1 LDAPPV
7 ALEIA
12 SPERRPALL
21 AGSLGTFA
29 AILAYTGP
37 LGNLPTVAH
46 ALSAGPSG
54 QTWIL
59 SSMSVGLAAAVL
71 TVGALADDHG
81 RRRAFVVG
89 CLVLAL
95 GSIGCAIAGDIGWFI
110 AGRLV
115 EGLGSAAIVAASLGL
130 IASVSSTP
138 AQRARA
144 SGMWGA
150 SVGAGIAIGPIATG
164 LLDEVH
170 AWRAFYLLLAIGAV
184 ALAVTTTRT
193 VTESRATER
202 RRVDL
207 VGAVTLSGAMVLAL
221 IALTEGHSGID
232 PLVAWAAI
240 GAVVLAI
247 AFVAVE
253 RWQTSPMMPLSLF
266 RHRPFSAAMIA
277 ALGTGMGVIGVMSF
291 ACSFLITSLQLTS
304 LQSGLVLLMWSGTS
318 AVSALLARHV
328 PTALQGSGQ
337 LAVGLLG
344 VAAGEFAMVGA
355 VPGSVWRLVPGLVI
369 AGAASGVLNAALG
382 REAVASVPPD
392 RASLGSGA
400 NNTARYLGSSI
411 GVTVVVLVATRATGA
426 DAAFTGWDHALVLSA
441 VISAVSA
448 LLVLVIARKRSA
460 GRAQR

>member
-1 LDAPPV
+1 
-7 ALEIA
+7 
-12 SPERRPALL
+12 
-21 AGSLGTFA
+21 
-29 AILAYTGP
+29 
-37 LGNLPTVAH
+37 
-46 ALSAGPSG
+46 
-54 QTWIL
+54 
-59 SSMSVGLAAAVL
+59 
-71 TVGALADDHG
+71 
-81 RRRAFVVG
+81 
-89 CLVLAL
+89 
-95 GSIGCAIAGDIGWFI
+95 
-110 AGRLV
+110 
-115 EGLGSAAIVAASLGL
+115 
-130 IASVSSTP
+130 
-138 AQRARA
+138 
-144 SGMWGA
+144 
-150 SVGAGIAIGPIATG
+150 
-164 LLDEVH
+164 
-170 AWRAFYLLLAIGAV
+170 
-184 ALAVTTTRT
+184 
-193 VTESRATER
+193 
-202 RRVDL
+202 
-207 VGAVTLSGAMVLAL
+207 
-221 IALTEGHSGID
+221 
-232 PLVAWAAI
+232 
-240 GAVVLAI
+240 
-247 AFVAVE
+247 
-253 RWQTSPMMPLSLF
+253 
-266 RHRPFSAAMIA
+266 
-277 ALGTGMGVIGVMSF
+277 MSF

-460 GRAQR
+460 GRAQP